1 MGSIAAKFA
10 GIDELKKDVEDLKKA
25 AELMRGVNGHL
36 EGKGKMIN
44 DSFDQLVKAK
54 AYLDSQIGGMM
65 NMLNSA
71 STQTIN
77 LKNKVVE
84 VEAQVEDVKRKM
96 AQAKKGME
104 LAQQAK
110 NGDYAGALNNA
121 ADNFGVKV
129 PDFGVKVPD
138 FGGGGSGKGFGGF
151 GF

>member
-1 MGSIAAKFA
+1 MGSVAAKFA
-10 GIDELKKDVEDLKKA
+10 GIDELKQDVEDLKKA

-44 DSFDQLVKAK
+44 DSFEQLVKAK
-54 AYLDSQIGGMM
+54 AYLDSQIGSMM
-65 NMLNSA
+65 GTLNSA
-71 STQTIN
+71 TSQTKA
-77 LKNKVVE
+77 LKEKVIE
-84 VEAQVEDVKRKM
+84 VEAQVEDVRRKL

-110 NGDYAGALNNA
+110 SGDYMGALNNA

-129 PDFGVKVPD
+129 PN
-138 FGGGGSGKGFGGF
+138 FGGGGGGGKGFGGF